1 MRAPFS
7 GELLVFFFISLR
19 KTADKRRSSRVR
31 RSKFYPGSSLS
42 GHMALGG
49 LLTFLETLR

>member
-1 MRAPFS
+1 MRVPFS

-42 GHMALGG
+42 GHMALGE